1 MFCDEALDTVEAI
14 AAGEV
19 MPDGRVASHLASCP
33 NCALALE
40 RARQL
45 EASLR
50 QREVPAPP
58 AQFTSRTLAR
68 VRRARW
74 RSDQFLD
81 VGFNVAIG
89 LIAVAVLGSVWML
102 LHRTGLAS
110 VSGDAVDVFGSG
122 FVALAKRVAPSLP
135 LYAGAA
141 ALLVSAL
148 GIWWWAER
156 DAAL

>member
-89 LIAVAVLGSVWML
+89 LIAVAVLGGVWML